1 MQFCVCAENLHLIY
15 SYENPQKNCCNSS
28 CSFWP
33 RYAPNRLS
41 AESSIQAPVGE
52 LIPFPG
58 PLAGFGSGALQG
70 KGEGRGKEGRGKGER
85 KGRGSR
91 GSEVGH
97 PRFLDG
103 LTPLSRAYLGGLGV
117 QSPQKHRR
125 IYGAKSLPQRCQKVT
140 ICPLHY
146 YSANNTH
153 LKCHHMLEQLHAFQ
167 QRLCSP
173 SFPRPSLRSS
183 PLSYS

>member
-41 AESSIQAPVGE
+41 AESSLQAPMGE

-58 PLAGFGSGALQG
+58 PLAGFGGGALQG
-70 KGEGRGKEGRGKGER
+70 KGRGKEGRGKGER
-85 KGRGSR
+85 KGRGSS

-117 QSPQKHRR
+117 QSPRNIGGFR
-125 IYGAKSLPQRCQKVT
+125 GPSLSPNDAKSHHLPLALLQCK
-140 ICPLHY
+140 
-146 YSANNTH
+146 
-153 LKCHHMLEQLHAFQ
+153 
-167 QRLCSP
+167 
-173 SFPRPSLRSS
+173 
-183 PLSYS
+183 

>member
-1 MQFCVCAENLHLIY
+1 M
-15 SYENPQKNCCNSS
+15 
-28 CSFWP
+28 
-33 RYAPNRLS
+33 
-41 AESSIQAPVGE
+41 GE

-58 PLAGFGSGALQG
+58 PLAGFGGGALQG

-125 IYGAKSLPQRCQKVT
+125 I
-140 ICPLHY
+140 
-146 YSANNTH
+146 
-153 LKCHHMLEQLHAFQ
+153 
-167 QRLCSP
+167 
-173 SFPRPSLRSS
+173 
-183 PLSYS
+183 